1 MAIPYLPDSV
11 NAPLLSLEKII
22 LEKQNTI
29 ESWFR
34 SQWHHHDTPF
44 YGSVDLRNS
53 GFKLAPIDLNLFP
66 GGFNNLNPDSMP
78 VAVTAA
84 QSIVEGIC
92 PEASSVLLIPENH
105 TRNTFYLE
113 NVYAITHI
121 LEQAG
126 LNVRIGS
133 LNPEIT
139 SPTTLKTALGN
150 QITLEPIIRKK
161 DRLIL
166 ADGFNPCLV
175 LLNNDLSAGVADIL
189 KGLDQKL
196 LPPLQAGWYTRK
208 KTEHFGFYDQVA
220 NEFANLIEIDP
231 WMINPY
237 FESCGG
243 VDFQT
248 STGEDAL
255 AEKVAII
262 LDKTRAKYK
271 EQGID
276 KQPFAIVKADSG
288 TYGMGIMSVTSPEDV
303 IGLNRKNRNKMSVV
317 KEGLKVHDVIIQEGV
332 YTSERVQEASAEPV
346 VYMMNHFVIGGF
358 YRIHASRG
366 ETENLNAVGMQFVPL
381 CFECHGLPDRKNHI
395 DCPSNRFYTYGV
407 IARLSLLAGA
417 LEIENKPS
425 PF

>member
-1 MAIPYLPDSV
+1 MVIPYLPDSV
-11 NAPLLSLEKII
+11 NASLLSLEKII

-175 LLNNDLSAGVADIL
+175 LL
-189 KGLDQKL
+189 
-196 LPPLQAGWYTRK
+196 
-208 KTEHFGFYDQVA
+208 E
-220 NEFANLIEIDP
+220 
-231 WMINPY
+231 
-237 FESCGG
+237 
-243 VDFQT
+243 
-248 STGEDAL
+248 
-255 AEKVAII
+255 
-262 LDKTRAKYK
+262 
-271 EQGID
+271 
-276 KQPFAIVKADSG
+276 
-288 TYGMGIMSVTSPEDV
+288 
-303 IGLNRKNRNKMSVV
+303 
-317 KEGLKVHDVIIQEGV
+317 
-332 YTSERVQEASAEPV
+332 
-346 VYMMNHFVIGGF
+346 
-358 YRIHASRG
+358 
-366 ETENLNAVGMQFVPL
+366 
-381 CFECHGLPDRKNHI
+381 
-395 DCPSNRFYTYGV
+395 
-407 IARLSLLAGA
+407 
-417 LEIENKPS
+417 
-425 PF
+425 